1 MGHAADA
8 VRFAHHILRV
18 GRMKLAILCS
28 GQAGQHCRM
37 LDEILAAPDCAALR
51 AVASE
56 VLGQE
61 VGAWWRGLDE
71 AEIFANA
78 NAQFAIALYQIAT
91 WARISAVVPAP
102 AVVAGYSLG
111 EVLAWH
117 VAGALDAADTLRLV
131 HERATLMD
139 CHTPSGEGSCMV
151 LWRGRSTP
159 AMRAARERAMTAH
172 GLAVAIHRPGGDL
185 VLGGPAAAVDAFTAD
200 PAVVS
205 ADLKRL
211 QVSVPSHTPWLGGAV
226 EGFGHVLAASRLGD
240 PRVPVLAGID
250 GSLLRRRGDALDYL
264 PRQLA
269 EPLRWD
275 WCEETLASLG
285 VDVALELGPGNDLA
299 KLLESEVPGAAARA
313 VEEFAHPAEISN
325 WLAAHQ

>member
-1 MGHAADA
+1 
-8 VRFAHHILRV
+8 
-18 GRMKLAILCS
+18 MKLAILCS

-37 LDEILAAPDCAALR
+37 LDDILAAPDCGELR
-51 AVASE
+51 AAASE

-61 VGAWWRGLDE
+61 VDAWWRGLDE
-71 AEIFANA
+71 QAIFANA
-78 NAQFAIALYQIAT
+78 NAQFAIALFQIAT
-91 WARISAVVPAP
+91 WARISSLVPAP

-117 VAGALDAADTLRLV
+117 VAGALGAADTLRLV
-131 HERATLMD
+131 RERAASMD
-139 CHTPSGEGSCMV
+139 RHAPAGEGACMV

-159 AMRAARERAMTAH
+159 AMRAARERAMAAH

-185 VLGGPAAAVDAFTAD
+185 VLGGPAAAVDAFMAD
-200 PAVVS
+200 PAVAN

-211 QVSVPSHTPWLGGAV
+211 QVSVPSHTNRLAGAA
-226 EGFGHVLAASRLGD
+226 ESFRETLAASRIGD
-240 PRVPVLAGID
+240 PRVLVLAGID
-250 GSLLRRRGDALDYL
+250 GSLLRRREDGLSHL
-264 PRQLA
+264 SRQLA

-285 VDVALELGPGNDLA
+285 VDMALELGPGNDLA
-299 KLLESEVPGAAARA
+299 KLLENDVPGVSARA
-313 VEEFAHPAEISN
+313 VEEFAHPTEVSN